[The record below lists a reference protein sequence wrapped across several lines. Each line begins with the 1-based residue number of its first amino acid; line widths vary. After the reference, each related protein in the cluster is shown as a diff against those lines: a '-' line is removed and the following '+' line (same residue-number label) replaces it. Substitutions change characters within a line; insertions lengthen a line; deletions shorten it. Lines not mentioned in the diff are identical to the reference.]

1 MGALLTKIERADLRS
16 ERADFR
22 PKRSERA
29 VFRPERADFRSE
41 KAWGRQMEGQMDGQ
55 TKVPLCST
63 GLHPLWGHCPASS
76 HYNSQSCKAGQRV
89 SLTTYCDLLVP
100 EGH

>member
-1 MGALLTKIERADLRS
+1 MGALLTKLERADLRS

-63 GLHPLWGHCPASS
+63 GLHPLWGRCPAPPQLKS
-76 HYNSQSCKAGQRV
+76 HTAQAGHGCR
-89 SLTTYCDLLVP
+89 
-100 EGH
+100 